1 MNSTNTLQTLI
12 PNLREAGDKEC
23 LLELHPEGLTRWT
36 CVDVAGTAERLARGL
51 VSMGV
56 KPGEY
61 IPLLAANRAEWPV
74 AALAIIGAGAAV
86 APLDTQIKNEAL
98 GRILGD
104 SRARF
109 IFTTTDY
116 VNRLRQLDPQGQ
128 LRPILFDVEAEDAR
142 GWPVLLDDDPAI
154 PLPTVE
160 PDDPAALF
168 YTSGTT
174 GVPKGV
180 PLTHRNL
187 LFQIESVKAVNLVR
201 ADDRILLPLPM
212 YHVYPFTVGMLI
224 PLAFGVPII
233 LPQSLTGP
241 QIIRALQEGEV
252 TIVVGVPR
260 VYRAVYDGIE
270 AQIAARGKM
279 ALKAFQSSLAT
290 SVRLRQTRG
299 WQVGQRMFGPIR
311 NRFGPNLRL
320 LASGG
325 SALAPDLA
333 WKLEGLGWQVAIG
346 YGLTETAPMLT
357 MNLPT
362 AGVPK
367 LGSVGPPLPGI
378 ELRLAPPEE
387 TGNGGDT
394 AEKPTGEGEIL
405 ARGPSVFTGYRHL
418 PEQTAEAFTA
428 DGWFRTGDL
437 GYFDEAGHLT
447 ISGRASTLIVTE
459 GGKNIQP
466 EPVEEV
472 YQRHQFIR
480 EIGILE
486 DKNKLVALIVPDI
499 EAINWHRNG
508 DVPRAIRE
516 AVSEQV
522 QAVPAYQRLSDYA
535 TTEVPLPRTNLGKI
549 QRHTLTDYYHQA
561 KAGAIQTAPEQTG
574 PLPIADMAEKDQIL
588 LDDPLAQQVW
598 HWLAERYPDRRLTP
612 DSSPQL
618 DLGIDSMEWLTLTLE
633 LSELTGVEL
642 SDEAIGRVTTVRDLL
657 QEVQAAAEAGIVA
670 QGNPLEDPDALLTP
684 EQKKWLTPRNVF
696 FETLGAL
703 IFFPLRLV
711 ARLYFRLT
719 AYGLENLP
727 QEGNYILAPNHVS
740 FLDAP
745 MIAATLPY
753 PLTRQFYWAASTQT
767 LFSNW
772 MVRSISWIFQAV
784 PIEHQRSGA
793 GLRNL
798 ALSAAILK
806 RQKNLV
812 WFPEGN
818 ITRTEGM
825 LPFQE
830 GIGLVLEAFPTTVVP
845 VYIEGAREALP
856 RGNWWPKSV
865 PITITFGQPCQPQE
879 LAGQGQGES
888 TPARIAQALQEK
900 VVALG
905 EPPAEETLPAPSRR
919 LAIRAIIEATV
930 IVLTLGLAWLVMR
943 RSQSK

>member
-1 MNSTNTLQTLI
+1 MQSFDTLQKIISHLKEH
-12 PNLREAGDKEC
+12 RDKEC
-23 LLELHPEGLTRWT
+23 LLELHPEGITRWSCT
-36 CVDVAGTAERLARGL
+36 DVAQAAERLARGL
-51 VSMGV
+51 VAAGV
-56 KPGEY
+56 KPGEH
-61 IPLLAANRAEWPV
+61 IPILATNRVAWPV
-74 AALAIIGAGAAV
+74 AALAIIRAGAAV

-104 SRARF
+104 SQARF

-128 LRPILFDVEAEDAR
+128 LRPILFDVEPDDER
-142 GWPVLLDDDPAI
+142 GWGVLLNDDLTI
-154 PLPTVE
+154 SLPTVG

-174 GVPKGV
+174 GLPKGV

-187 LFQIESVKAVNLVR
+187 VFQIESVKAVELVQ

-212 YHVYPFTVGMLI
+212 YHVYPFTVGTLI
-224 PLAFGVPII
+224 PLSFGVPII

-252 TIVVGVPR
+252 TIVIGVPR
-260 VYRAVYDGIE
+260 VYRAIYDGIE
-270 AQIAARGKM
+270 AQIAARGKV
-279 ALKAFQSSLAT
+279 ALKAFHASLAT

-299 WQVGQRMFGPIR
+299 WQVGRQMFGPIR
-311 NRFGPNLRL
+311 ARFGPNLRL

-357 MNLPT
+357 MNLPR
-362 AGVPK
+362 AGIPK
-367 LGSVGPPLPGI
+367 LSSVGPPLPGI
-378 ELRLAPPEE
+378 ELRLAPVEPAAK
-387 TGNGGDT
+387 GGDT
-394 AEKPTGEGEIL
+394 AAQPAGEGEIL
-405 ARGPSVFTGYRHL
+405 ARGPSVFAGYRQL
-418 PEQTAEAFTA
+418 PEQTAGAFTD

-437 GYFDEAGHLT
+437 GYFDEEGQLY

-472 YQRHQFIR
+472 YQSHPFIR
-480 EIGILE
+480 EIGILADE
-486 DKNKLVALIVPDI
+486 NKLVALIVPDI
-499 EAINWHRNG
+499 EEINWHRNG

-516 AVSEQV
+516 AVSEQIK
-522 QAVPAYQRLSDYA
+522 AVPSYQRLSDYA
-535 TTEVPLPRTNLGKI
+535 ITDVPLPRTNLGKI
-549 QRHTLTDYYHQA
+549 QRHTLTGYYHQA
-561 KAGAIQTAPEQTG
+561 KAGTIQALPEQAG
-574 PLPIADMAEKDQIL
+574 PVARADMAERDQAL
-588 LDDPLAQQVW
+588 LEDPLAHQVW
-598 HWLAERYPDRRLTP
+598 NWLAERYPDRRLTP
-612 DSSPQL
+612 DSSPHL
-618 DLGIDSMEWLTLTLE
+618 DLGIDSMDWLTLTLE

-657 QEVQAAAEAGIVA
+657 QEVQAAAEAGVLTRD
-670 QGNPLEDPDALLTP
+670 NPLENPDEWLTS
-684 EQKKWLTPRNVF
+684 EQQKWLTPRNVF

-703 IFFPLRLV
+703 IFFPLRLA

-727 QEGNYILAPNHVS
+727 QQGNFILTPNHVS

-772 MVRSISWIFQAV
+772 VVRTISWIFQAV

-798 ALSAAILK
+798 ALAAAVLK

-825 LPFQE
+825 LPFQQ

-845 VYIEGAREALP
+845 VYIKGAREALP
-856 RGNWWPKSV
+856 RGDWWPKSV
-865 PITITFGQPCQPQE
+865 PITITFGQPCEPHE
-879 LAGQGQGES
+879 LAEQGQGENS
-888 TPARIAQALQEK
+888 PTRIANALQAK

-905 EPPAEETLPAPSRR
+905 QTPAEETLPVPSRQ
-919 LAIRAIIEATV
+919 LAGRAIIEAVV
-930 IVLTLGLAWLVMR
+930 IVLSFGLAWLVMR
-943 RSQSK
+943 RIQSK